1 MSRTITQVA
10 LSPPFRHLL
19 LSRNPRLLAP
29 RSPNIELPA
38 SLATGYRPCV
48 RASIVSG
55 SQPNLAMTAKHG
67 LKRSESTS
75 ITSSTVSQ
83 LTSTPTVVGF
93 PSIQQPDCEMA
104 RLPKVPRITN
114 LLEKA
119 FPSLDY
125 SLEKLKSRVTQ
136 PGAATKES
144 KKQPTTLP
152 HETSEEPRGGGV
164 YCIGHRANNKDDS
177 KKGRQ
182 DNPRR
187 VSGVVVLMGAFTLP
201 FHLGRIDFVNEPA
214 ASLGSVVT
222 VLSVA
227 LVAAAILICLMLAS
241 VDVVRLMAVVFIHIG
256 LFALWAAPAIGPL
269 TVLATLA
276 SYLGFLWR

>member
-1 MSRTITQVA
+1 MSRTMTQVA

-19 LSRNPRLLAP
+19 SRNPMHHLLAP
-29 RSPNIELPA
+29 RCPHMKLPA
-38 SLATGYRPCV
+38 SLATRYQPHV
-48 RASIVSG
+48 RASTVSG
-55 SQPNLAMTAKHG
+55 SQPHLAMTAKRG
-67 LKRSESTS
+67 LKRFESTS
-75 ITSSTVSQ
+75 ITSSTMSQ
-83 LTSTPTVVGF
+83 LTSTPTLVGV
-93 PSIQQPDCEMA
+93 PSIQQSHGEMTS
-104 RLPKVPRITN
+104 LPNVSPITN

-119 FPSLDY
+119 FPNLDY

-136 PGAATKES
+136 PDAATKES

-152 HETSEEPRGGGV
+152 HKTSEDPRGGGV
-164 YCIGHRANNKDDS
+164 YCTGHAENNKDDS

-187 VSGVVVLMGAFTLP
+187 VSGVVVLTGAFTFP
-201 FHLGRIDFVNEPA
+201 FHLGRIDFVNEPV
-214 ASLGSVVT
+214 ASLRTVVA

-227 LVAAAILICLMLAS
+227 LVAAAISICLMFAS
-241 VDVVRLMAVVFIHIG
+241 VDVVRLMAVVVIHIG

-276 SYLGFLWR
+276 SYLGSW